1 MKAAERRATPTD
13 ENNRAAI
20 TTAAVGHFGAIV
32 GQSMDGGGEAPRG
45 EGGRDE
51 SVFLSDILT
60 SDIGL
65 AQTATRRQKCEHQR

>member
-32 GQSMDGGGEAPRG
+32 RRSMAEGGEA
-45 EGGRDE
+45 E
-51 SVFLSDILT
+51 STVR
-60 SDIGL
+60 
-65 AQTATRRQKCEHQR
+65 TRYAADARRERVSV